1 MKKTIFVIALV
12 LGILPFFAWGDC
24 VCCGGEPLESGGI
37 CVKYFG
43 SDTCQYREAEVEIEE
58 GKDPNYTLCD
68 TSPGTINSGNCTC
81 PTERCGTSETQ
92 IGNACCGN
100 EEVSSCQNSGGTMT
114 SAGTICI
121 CSCPTGKSADD
132 SSTCVCDNDIQQTYC
147 ENANPSTG
155 YVTGSWNDNTCT
167 CTCPGNSSFS
177 NLAGCYCPSPYVVQN
192 GSCIACDTNEVSC
205 GTNGCVDMGNCSGS
219 RDGLNGN
226 YNTYGG
232 VPSSDCS
239 GYQLCSVTREC
250 SPVTATN
257 VYYGEC
263 FCSEAYL
270 KTKCTSAQTY
280 DPGTCT
286 CINCSGTVVDNHCC
300 TNEIPVNAHATY
312 TGGSCGW
319 ECNTNY
325 TQVSGQNIC
334 CDISS
339 LPANAHAT
347 YTNGSCGWECDSDY
361 TKVNNSICCLTS
373 SYNTCTNSGGT
384 LENSCSCSCPTPPAH
399 AHYTALSSG
408 SCNWECNS
416 GYVKNEAGTACVCS
430 NNSQKTYCETI
441 TPAVGYITGTW
452 DDNTCTCTCPEN
464 STSSESGCA
473 CSGTLPAHASYVSGS
488 CDWTC
493 DNEYTGVNNVCCLTS
508 IYTTCT
514 NSGGTLDNNCSC
526 TCSGTLPAHASY
538 VSGSCDWTCN
548 GDYIKNTDGTSCVCP
563 DGKESSG
570 DDTCVCSN
578 PERKTYC
585 TNPTP
590 GAGYVT
596 GTWDD
601 NTCTCT
607 CPENSAS
614 SESGCAC
621 SGTLPAHAS
630 YVSGSCDWTCDSGYS
645 QPTNQEICCDTTGLP
660 EHAHIIYTNNACD
673 WECESD
679 YIKEGSTCVCNK
691 TCENGMLDA
700 KTCSCVCTEITC
712 DGPHQELSYEN
723 ESCGC
728 HCQEDFDEVES
739 NICCPTCA
747 TDDQMAAYR
756 ENQCTCICKN
766 ADQTLVGNKCC
777 ETCLT
782 PKETTTDESGACA
795 CDCPLGTDNTNRL
808 LYNEANNTCVE
819 CQENAEGDYRHYHW
833 GSVPCCP
840 VLATNNT
847 TAPSSV
853 ATVSP
858 QASSQTT
865 TTSPITAPVL
875 NSLSAILQK
884 FSALTDEVPA
894 PVATQTTSTPSS
906 ASSGSESFTN
916 LQNDLQIEK
925 ESKIESESQKEE
937 TSQGKPPYDENGSV
951 LLKLKDIQI
960 VSMGNAPSFCSGNL
974 EIQNKMKG
982 TLSTL
987 VLNLKYDST
996 TIPLSF
1002 SSVEDDQILTKKL
1015 SLVGPSCRQFS
1026 STPQVVIVKCVI
1038 KGAESD
1044 TSACRGRIKFLITD

>member
-1 MKKTIFVIALV
+1 MKKIIFVIALV
-12 LGILPFFAWGDC
+12 LGSLSFSVWGD
-24 VCCGGEPLESGGI
+24 SGSTG
-37 CVKYFG
+37 CYN
-43 SDTCQYREAEVEIEE
+43 D
-58 GKDPNYTLCD
+58 
-68 TSPGTINSGNCTC
+68 
-81 PTERCGTSETQ
+81 
-92 IGNACCGN
+92 ACCGVTAYN
-100 EEVSSCQNSGGTMT
+100 SSVERCCQSSAGTYTSIFLEMGSCSYYNGDWTEVSGGT
-114 SAGTICI
+114 G
-121 CSCPTGKSADD
+121 GFN
-132 SSTCVCDNDIQQTYC
+132 SSTCSC
-147 ENANPSTG
+147 G
-155 YVTGSWNDNTCT
+155 TGS
-167 CTCPGNSSFS
+167 SSS
-177 NLAGCYCPSPYVVQN
+177 SGGGC
-192 GSCIACDTNEVSC
+192 GTNEVSC
-205 GTNGCVDMGNCSGS
+205 GTNGCVDIGNCSGS

-239 GYQLCSVTREC
+239 GYQLCSVAREC

-280 DPGTCT
+280 DTDTCT
-286 CINCSGTVVDNHCC
+286 CSHCSGEIVDNHCC
-300 TNEIPVNAHATY
+300 TNEIPTNAHATY

-334 CDISS
+334 CDTSS
-339 LPANAHAT
+339 IPANAHAT
-347 YTNGSCGWECDSDY
+347 YTNGSCGWACDSDY
-361 TKVNNSICCLTS
+361 TKVNNTVCCLTS
-373 SYNTCTNSGGT
+373 VYNTCTNSGGT

-408 SCNWECNS
+408 SCNWECDS
-416 GYVKNEAGTACVCS
+416 GYTSDGTACVCGNS
-430 NNSQKTYCETI
+430 SQKTYCETI

-452 DDNTCTCTCPEN
+452 NEDTCTCTCPEN
-464 STSSESGCA
+464 STSSETGC
-473 CSGTLPAHASYVSGS
+473 V
-488 CDWTC
+488 
-493 DNEYTGVNNVCCLTS
+493 
-508 IYTTCT
+508 
-514 NSGGTLDNNCSC
+514 
-526 TCSGTLPAHASY
+526 CSGTLPAHASY

-548 GDYIKNTDGTSCVCP
+548 GDYIKNTDETACICPSNQIEIGEHCCPTCTKENSHPSYENETCGCACDEGFNEVESICCPICSDDKEMTVKNGVCACVCP
-563 DGKESSG
+563 NNQEEVNGHCCDTSSIP
-570 DDTCVCSN
+570 SN
-578 PERKTYC
+578 
-585 TNPTP
+585 
-590 GAGYVT
+590 
-596 GTWDD
+596 
-601 NTCTCT
+601 
-607 CPENSAS
+607 
-614 SESGCAC
+614 
-621 SGTLPAHAS
+621 AHATYTNGS
-630 YVSGSCDWTCDSGYS
+630 CGWECDSNYTQVSG
-645 QPTNQEICCDTTGLP
+645 QNICCDISSLP
-660 EHAHIIYTNNACD
+660 ANAHVTYTNGTCG
-673 WECESD
+673 WECDSD
-679 YIKEGSTCVCNK
+679 YQNEAGTCVCNK

-747 TDDQMAAYR
+747 SDDQMAAYR

-782 PKETTTDESGACA
+782 PKEATTDESGACA

-847 TAPSSV
+847 TTPSSV

-916 LQNDLQIEK
+916 LQNELQTEK

-937 TSQGKPPYDENGSV
+937 TSQERPPYDENGSV